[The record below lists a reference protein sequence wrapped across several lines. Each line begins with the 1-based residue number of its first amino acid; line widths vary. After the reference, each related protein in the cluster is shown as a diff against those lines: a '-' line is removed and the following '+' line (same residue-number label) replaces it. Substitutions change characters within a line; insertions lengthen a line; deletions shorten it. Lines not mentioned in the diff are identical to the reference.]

1 MSLRILKIFWAL
13 SHCLLYRVFPRF
25 SLGLRLVESPSEV
38 NGVGLEV
45 RKKGDHVFMQRQR
58 LEG

>member
-1 MSLRILKIFWAL
+1 MSLHILKTFWAL

-25 SLGLRLVESPSEV
+25 RLGLRLVESSSEV

-45 RKKGDHVFMQRQR
+45 RKKGGHVFMQWQR